1 MKDRGIDALVNDS
14 LVGTVVLWG
23 SYINGFLCGLYG
35 FLYLKCKP
43 LSQCS
48 QTDNSH

>member
-14 LVGTVVLWG
+14 LVGTVILWG

-35 FLYLKCKP
+35 FLYLKCKLP
-43 LSQCS
+43 SQCS
-48 QTDNSH
+48 N